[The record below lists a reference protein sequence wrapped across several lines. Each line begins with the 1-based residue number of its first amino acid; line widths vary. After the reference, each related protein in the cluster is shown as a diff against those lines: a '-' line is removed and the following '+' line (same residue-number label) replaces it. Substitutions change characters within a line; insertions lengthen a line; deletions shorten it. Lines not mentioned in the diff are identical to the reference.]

1 MSVKIV
7 RRERV
12 WVSLKISCI
21 LFSTPELLRTNQ
33 LDNNELISA
42 RLSEVKHAD
51 TGNFKTPESPSNL
64 SLLPSNSTAHHSPIS
79 PTNANVNVLNLDEV
93 VKSDLHLCS
102 YDSLESNTTNS
113 EFHKTVKNNL
123 HSLQG
128 FIPDNFLPEYRN
140 PCWYAKRQY
149 LSMSKSKGSM
159 LTFSER
165 ERDDADRR
173 FSTVT
178 KSDHMYCLPYFFLAG
193 FPKCAT
199 TALYSLITQHP
210 QITEAVSKEN
220 HFWRFFFE
228 QPGHARLKGIQ
239 IQWYLAHFTPLV
251 QSYQQKGKPG
261 TKASNESH
269 QQITVDAS
277 PSTIWRYVK
286 EVKTDSEICLIPATV
301 KRTLPEAKFIV
312 VMRDPVE
319 RLFSDYWYTCD
330 QNNKWKGVKD
340 PVSQYRHN
348 AKQIFHNTTVHAIET
363 YRECINGGSS
373 RFECV
378 RRVAVAKS
386 KVCYPLQLGAGMYYY
401 HIVSWLNVFPR
412 ERFLF
417 LKMEEL
423 ISVPNAEIRKVW
435 AFLDLQDDV
444 HINTRKQ
451 RTNENSWIRSPKYK
465 SSFEM
470 FPETRELL
478 SAFYQPHNQL
488 LAQLLSDSKYL
499 WK

>member
-1 MSVKIV
+1 M
-7 RRERV
+7 
-12 WVSLKISCI
+12 KISCI
-21 LFSTPELLRTNQ
+21 LFSTPELLRSNQ
-33 LDNNELISA
+33 LNNNELLSA
-42 RLSEVKHAD
+42 RLSEVKRAD

-64 SLLPSNSTAHHSPIS
+64 SLLPSNSTAHLSPVS
-79 PTNANVNVLNLDEV
+79 PTNANVNILNLDEV

-113 EFHKTVKNNL
+113 EFHKTVKNYL

-149 LSMSKSKGSM
+149 LSMPKSKESM
-159 LTFSER
+159 PTFSER
-165 ERDDADRR
+165 ETDDADRR
-173 FSTVT
+173 FTTVT

-193 FPKCAT
+193 FTKCAT
-199 TALYSLITQHP
+199 TVLYSLIAQHP

-228 QPGHARLKGIQ
+228 QPGDAHLKGIQ

-251 QSYQQKGKPG
+251 QSYQQQKGKPG

-269 QQITVDAS
+269 KQVTVDAS

-286 EVKTDSEICLIPATV
+286 AVKTDSEICLIPATV

-312 VMRDPVE
+312 IMRDPVE
-319 RLFSDYWYTCD
+319 RLFSDYWYMCG

-348 AKQIFHNTTVHAIET
+348 AKQIFHNITVHAIEM

-378 RRVAVAKS
+378 RRVTVGKS
-386 KVCYPLQLGAGMYYY
+386 EFCYPLRLGAGMYYY

-412 ERFLF
+412 EGFLF

-423 ISVPNAEIRKVW
+423 ISAPIAEIKKVW
-435 AFLDLQDDV
+435 AFLGLQEDV
-444 HINTRKQ
+444 HITTEKR
-451 RTNENSWIRSPKYK
+451 RTNENSWIRSAKYK

-499 WK
+499 WI